1 MPVTSSWPSA
11 PRPRPS
17 SRPTRLTKSRIT
29 GLVLLCI
36 SLVLVVLALVV
47 VALR

>member
-1 MPVTSSWPSA
+1 MPVTSSGSSA
-11 PRPRPS
+11 RQTRPS
-17 SRPTRLTKSRIT
+17 SRPMRLTKSRIA

-36 SLVLVVLALVV
+36 SLGLVVLALVV